1 MTVFCL
7 PLSPPS
13 QHHPW
18 PLTSACLTL
27 LLVVTPSYTSS
38 LTARVLGA
46 AAPDAAEGGTAAA
59 AVRRPQQ
66 QHPRRGGCSGNSR
79 PGAGSGTEEPRVLR
93 CSCRGSCG
101 GGGGLLLGQTVH
113 LRALC
118 NLQCAPNQACTA
130 NRMCSDI
137 YPTCCGSLDTH
148 CTDQKYR
155 FVALTHMRTRCTPTC
170 SDVVGPCTACTAAAQ
185 AVLQDGF
192 FDLAVPF
199 WAGLRQRTSSLSKV
213 FATAPAPAFN
223 AMSSSSSD
231 AAPVG
236 SSSNTGVSSGQAQA
250 LQVSVSAALLASG
263 YHGFAA
269 LAAFAGPIDNTITG
283 LLGAQALLLLAG
295 AASAS
300 MWLAGRPSDADTQ
313 GATQTLVLQRVPV
326 GLPSNAGAGPLST
339 IDAATAMLSMDM
351 DGMQQLAQQQ
361 VLPAAATGA
370 ASDSSRGFKG
380 AVGGFFRSARGVVR
394 GVVRAVTGR

>member
-1 MTVFCL
+1 
-7 PLSPPS
+7 
-13 QHHPW
+13 
-18 PLTSACLTL
+18 
-27 LLVVTPSYTSS
+27 
-38 LTARVLGA
+38 
-46 AAPDAAEGGTAAA
+46 
-59 AVRRPQQ
+59 
-66 QHPRRGGCSGNSR
+66 
-79 PGAGSGTEEPRVLR
+79 
-93 CSCRGSCG
+93 
-101 GGGGLLLGQTVH
+101 
-113 LRALC
+113 
-118 NLQCAPNQACTA
+118 
-130 NRMCSDI
+130 
-137 YPTCCGSLDTH
+137 
-148 CTDQKYR
+148 
-155 FVALTHMRTRCTPTC
+155 
-170 SDVVGPCTACTAAAQ
+170 
-185 AVLQDGF
+185 
-192 FDLAVPF
+192 
-199 WAGLRQRTSSLSKV
+199 
-213 FATAPAPAFN
+213 
-223 AMSSSSSD
+223 MSSSSSD

-339 IDAATAMLSMDM
+339 IDAVSEAATAMLSMDM